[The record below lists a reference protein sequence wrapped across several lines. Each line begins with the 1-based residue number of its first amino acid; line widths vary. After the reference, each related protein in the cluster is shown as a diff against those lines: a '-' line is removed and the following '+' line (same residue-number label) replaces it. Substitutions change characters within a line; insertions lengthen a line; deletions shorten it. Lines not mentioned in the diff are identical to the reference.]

1 MAYKKI
7 AKLFEA
13 INEVK
18 PHSMEYYRLIRVADD
33 ELNKINF
40 DNSVKE
46 AKLQAKTEYNEKQYT
61 LEL

>member
-7 AKLFEA
+7 ANLFEA
-13 INEVK
+13 LNEVQ
-18 PHSMEYYRLIRVADD
+18 PHSAEYYRLIRVADE

-40 DNSVKE
+40 DKSVKE
-46 AKLQAKTEYNEKQYT
+46 AILQAKSEYNEKQYT

>member
-7 AKLFEA
+7 ANLFES
-13 INEVK
+13 INKVQ
-18 PHSMEYYRLIRVADD
+18 PHSSEYYRLIRIADE

-40 DNSVKE
+40 DKSVKE
-46 AKLQAKTEYNEKQYT
+46 AILQAKSEYNEKQYT

>member
-1 MAYKKI
+1 MYKKI

-13 INEVK
+13 INEVTA
-18 PHSMEYYRLIRVADD
+18 HSGEYYRLIRIADD

-40 DNSVKE
+40 DKSVKE
-46 AKLQAKTEYNEKQYT
+46 AILQAKSEYNEKQYT

>member
-7 AKLFEA
+7 AKIF
-13 INEVK
+13 NELESVT

-40 DNSVKE
+40 DKSVKE
-46 AKLQAKTEYNEKQYT
+46 ANLHAKSEYNEKQYT

>member
-13 INEVK
+13 LDKVQ
-18 PHSMEYYRLIRVADD
+18 PYSSEYYRLIRIADD

-40 DNSVKE
+40 DKSVKQ
-46 AKLQAKTEYNEKQYT
+46 AILQAKTEYNEKQYT